1 MLTDTFSANM
11 ETVQPV
17 QPVQTVYSRTIA
29 SIQKEDKSVLFTNDV
44 KAATECNIA
53 FVILR

>member
-17 QPVQTVYSRTIA
+17 QTVHTVYSRTIA
-29 SIQKEDKSVLFTNDV
+29 SIQKRRQINRPTALT
-44 KAATECNIA
+44 T
-53 FVILR
+53 